1 MATMELDL
9 PYLSSYL
16 IFPEASLTTLLTS
29 PTVDLVRTLLSKVAA
44 KAREHEQVQSEKL
57 KLDVNF
63 ENVVRAADS
72 KARVLKASVEK
83 GLKEV
88 AELRQKLQEEGK
100 L

>member
-1 MATMELDL
+1 MELDL
-9 PYLSSYL
+9 PHLSSYL
-16 IFPEASLTTLLTS
+16 PFPEAALTQLLTS
-29 PTVDLVRTLLSKVAA
+29 PTVELVRTLLSKVAA
-44 KAREHEQVQSEKL
+44 KAREHEQVQSEKF
-57 KLDVNF
+57 KLDVDF

-88 AELRQKLQEEGK
+88 ADLRQKLQEEGK

>member
-100 L
+100 F

>member
-9 PYLSSYL
+9 PHLSSYL
-16 IFPEASLTTLLTS
+16 TFPEAFLTTLLTS

-44 KAREHEQVQSEKL
+44 KAREHEQIQSEKL
-57 KLDVNF
+57 KLDVDF
-63 ENVVRAADS
+63 ENVVRAAES
-72 KARVLKASVEK
+72 KARVLKTSVEK

-88 AELRQKLQEEGK
+88 ADLRQKLQEEGK